1 MDPKQ
6 RLLVNTAL
14 QLLRP
19 NAREEKQE
27 FTWDDILEYLELS
40 PADYLELGRI
50 WRSIGAADTHASLRQ
65 QDQFIFLDDLPDFL
79 AACADMFPLGDAVTK
94 DMIAKMAI
102 PIMEFTYGDK
112 VHRSD
117 VTKALFELKHKNKKE
132 TVRRDLGSQLDQ
144 KYKATI
150 QSIER
155 RYEETWTKSWVNW
168 HIDLYFN
175 GGLYLESRKIS
186 KNA

>member
-1 MDPKQ
+1 MGTHPIFESDFDC
-6 RLLVNTAL
+6 LT
-14 QLLRP
+14 
-19 NAREEKQE
+19 
-27 FTWDDILEYLELS
+27 EYLELS
-40 PADYLELGRI
+40 PRDYLELGRI

-79 AACADMFPLGDAVTK
+79 AAAADMFPLGGDAVAK

-132 TVRRDLGSQLDQ
+132 TVRRDLGSKLDQ

-150 QSIER
+150 QNIER
-155 RYEETWTKSWVNW
+155 RYEETWTKSIKKN
-168 HIDLYFN
+168 
-175 GGLYLESRKIS
+175 LEECLMEKFPTRS
-186 KNA
+186 KMSEYIVYNT

>member
-1 MDPKQ
+1 MRGLCDTSLGNHCLILDMDPKQ

-19 NAREEKQE
+19 NAREKKQE

-40 PADYLELGRI
+40 PRDYLELGRI

-79 AACADMFPLGDAVTK
+79 AAAADMFPLGGDAVAK

-132 TVRRDLGSQLDQ
+132 TVRRDLGSKLDQ

-150 QSIER
+150 QNIER
-155 RYEETWTKSWVNW
+155 RYEETWSKS
-168 HIDLYFN
+168 
-175 GGLYLESRKIS
+175 
-186 KNA
+186 